1 MRYRTAVPGLF
12 VLILLVTGC
21 AVYEKKQPV
30 QGDKAVVD
38 AYVRAWNQ
46 HDTIA
51 IDTLL
56 APDGVHE
63 DIAQNFR
70 SRSRRDVINFM
81 RGTVATEPDYKWT
94 VTNSVDEGKFVAL
107 EWTRTAT
114 YTGPDPTGKPAT
126 RRRISSRGASIAEV
140 ENGRIKRFTDYFD
153 LASFFR

>member
-1 MRYRTAVPGLF
+1 MNKRSVIPGLIALTAV
-12 VLILLVTGC
+12 IAGC

-46 HDTIA
+46 HDTVA

-56 APDGVHE
+56 APGGFHE

-70 SRSRRDVINFM
+70 SRSKRDVIDFM
-81 RGTVATEPDYKWT
+81 RATVAAQPDFNWRI
-94 VTNSVDEGKFVAL
+94 TNSVDEGKVVAL
-107 EWTRTAT
+107 EWTRSAT
-114 YTGPDPTGKPAT
+114 YSGPDPTGKPIT

-140 ENGRIKRFTDYFD
+140 ENGRIRRFADYFD